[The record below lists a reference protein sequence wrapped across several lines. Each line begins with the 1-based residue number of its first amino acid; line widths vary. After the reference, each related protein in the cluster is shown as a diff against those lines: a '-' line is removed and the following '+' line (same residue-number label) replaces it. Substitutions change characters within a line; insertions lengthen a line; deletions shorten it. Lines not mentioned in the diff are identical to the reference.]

1 MTRHS
6 LSLLLRNEPGALA
19 RIVVLFSSRGVDVE
33 SLSLAPAEPGGS
45 QSALSRLD
53 VVVDLLPGRTSAQLI
68 KQLGRIVDVKSVVD
82 RTHGEAREELGA

>member
-33 SLSLAPAEPGGS
+33 SLSLAPAERGD
-45 QSALSRLD
+45 LSRLD
-53 VVVDLLPGRTSAQLI
+53 VVVELQSGRTSAQLI

-82 RTHGEAREELGA
+82 RTHDEALELGA

>member
-33 SLSLAPAEPGGS
+33 SLSLAPAERGD
-45 QSALSRLD
+45 LSRLD
-53 VVVDLLPGRTSAQLI
+53 VVVELQPGRTIVQLI
-68 KQLGRIVDVKSVVD
+68 KQLGRVVEVKSVVD
-82 RTHGEAREELGA
+82 RTHDEAIELGA

>member
-33 SLSLAPAEPGGS
+33 SLSLAPAERGD
-45 QSALSRLD
+45 LSRLD
-53 VVVDLLPGRTSAQLI
+53 VVVELQPGRTIVQLI
-68 KQLGRIVDVKSVVD
+68 KQLGRVVDVKSVVD
-82 RTHGEAREELGA
+82 RTHDEAIELGA

>member
-33 SLSLAPAEPGGS
+33 SLSLAPAERGD
-45 QSALSRLD
+45 LSRLD
-53 VVVDLLPGRTSAQLI
+53 VVVELQDGRTSAQLI

-82 RTHGEAREELGA
+82 RTHDEALELGA

>member
-33 SLSLAPAEPGGS
+33 SLSLTPAERDD
-45 QSALSRLD
+45 LSRLD
-53 VVVDLLPGRTSAQLI
+53 VVVELLPGRTPEQLV
-68 KQLGRIVDVKSVVD
+68 KQLGRIVDVKNVVD
-82 RTHGEAREELGA
+82 RTHDEALDRPA

>member
-33 SLSLAPAEPGGS
+33 SLSLAPAERGD
-45 QSALSRLD
+45 LSRLD
-53 VVVDLLPGRTSAQLI
+53 VVVELQAGRTIVQLI

-82 RTHGEAREELGA
+82 RTHDEAIELGA

>member
-33 SLSLAPAEPGGS
+33 SLSLAPVERDD
-45 QSALSRLD
+45 LSRLD
-53 VVVDLLPGRTSAQLI
+53 VVVGLQPGRTVVQLI
-68 KQLGRIVDVKSVVD
+68 KQLGRVVDVKNVLE
-82 RTHGEAREELGA
+82 RTQDEALELGA

>member
-33 SLSLAPAEPGGS
+33 SLSLAPAERGD
-45 QSALSRLD
+45 LSRLD
-53 VVVDLLPGRTSAQLI
+53 VVVELQDGRTVSQLI
-68 KQLGRIVDVKSVVD
+68 KQLGRIVDVKNVVD
-82 RTHGEAREELGA
+82 RTHDEALELGA

>member
-33 SLSLAPAEPGGS
+33 SLSLAPAERDG
-45 QSALSRLD
+45 LSRLD
-53 VVVDLLPGRTSAQLI
+53 VVVELLPGRTPEQLV
-68 KQLGRIVDVKSVVD
+68 KQLGRVVDVKSVVD
-82 RTHGEAREELGA
+82 RTHDEALDRPA

>member
-33 SLSLAPAEPGGS
+33 SLSLAPAERGD
-45 QSALSRLD
+45 LSRLD
-53 VVVDLLPGRTSAQLI
+53 VVVELQDGRTVGQLI
-68 KQLGRIVDVKSVVD
+68 KQLGRIVDVKNVVD
-82 RTHGEAREELGA
+82 RTHDEALELGA

>member
-33 SLSLAPAEPGGS
+33 SLSLGPAGRND
-45 QSALSRLD
+45 LSRLD
-53 VVVDLLPGRTSAQLI
+53 VDVALQPGRTLAQLV

-82 RTHGEAREELGA
+82 RTHDEALELPA

>member
-33 SLSLAPAEPGGS
+33 SLSLAPAERGD
-45 QSALSRLD
+45 LSRLD
-53 VVVDLLPGRTSAQLI
+53 VVVELQPGRTPAQLV
-68 KQLGRIVDVKSVVD
+68 KQLGRIVDVKNVVE
-82 RTHGEAREELGA
+82 RTDDEALEQPA

>member
-19 RIVVLFSSRGVDVE
+19 RIVVLFSSRGVDVS
-33 SLSLAPAEPGGS
+33 SLSLAPDGS
-45 QSALSRLD
+45 GALSRLD
-53 VVVDLLPGRTSAQLI
+53 VVVDLQPGRTPEQLV

-82 RTHGEAREELGA
+82 RTHDEALELGA

>member
-33 SLSLAPAEPGGS
+33 SLSLGPAEPHGGH
-45 QSALSRLD
+45 SALSRLD
-53 VVVDLLPGRTSAQLI
+53 VVVGLQPGRTAAQLV

-82 RTHGEAREELGA
+82 RTHDEALELGA

>member
-6 LSLLLRNEPGALA
+6 LSLLLRNVPGALA

-33 SLSLAPAEPGGS
+33 SLSLRPAERGE
-45 QSALSRLD
+45 LSRLD
-53 VVVDLLPGRTSAQLI
+53 VVVELQPGRTPAQLI

-82 RTHGEAREELGA
+82 RTHDEAIELGA

>member
-6 LSLLLRNEPGALA
+6 LSLVLRNEPGALA

-33 SLSLAPAEPGGS
+33 SLSLAPAERGD
-45 QSALSRLD
+45 LSRLD
-53 VVVDLLPGRTSAQLI
+53 VVVDLQPGRTAGQLI

-82 RTHGEAREELGA
+82 RTHDEELELGA

>member
-33 SLSLAPAEPGGS
+33 SLSLGPAGS
-45 QSALSRLD
+45 GDLSRLD
-53 VVVDLLPGRTSAQLI
+53 VDVALQSGRTLAQLI
-68 KQLGRIVDVKSVVD
+68 KQLGRIVDVKNVVD
-82 RTHGEAREELGA
+82 RTHDEALELPA

>member
-33 SLSLAPAEPGGS
+33 SLSLAPAERGD
-45 QSALSRLD
+45 LSRLD
-53 VVVDLLPGRTSAQLI
+53 VVVDLQPGRTVVQLI

-82 RTHGEAREELGA
+82 RTHDEALELGA